1 MQLSIKLIN
10 QSILKLNKSDI
21 YADNFSS
28 TEFYKHRI
36 ERENISKMISSGS
49 KEHKS
54 PMRTISNF
62 TQMKSVIKK
71 VNQRLKGSRPAY
83 NKKSNINKDH
93 SKSNS
98 LIADS
103 G

>member
-1 MQLSIKLIN
+1 MLRS
-10 QSILKLNKSDI
+10 NKSDI
-21 YADNFSS
+21 YSENFSS
-28 TEFYKHRI
+28 TEYNKHRI
-36 ERENISKMISSGS
+36 ERENLSKMISSGS
-49 KEHKS
+49 EEHKS

-62 TQMKSVIKK
+62 NQMKSVIKK
-71 VNQRLKGSRPAY
+71 VNQSLKSSRPNY
-83 NKKSNINKDH
+83 NRKSQMEKDH